1 MKMQQNSPDI
11 TYVCI
16 TYLTLNEL
24 KNNSLMNIK
33 SRAV

>member
-24 KNNSLMNIK
+24 KSNSLMNTK
-33 SRAV
+33 GRAV